1 MTLTNGL
8 EMATAKQHLMA
19 LDAYLKTRQGHESAL
34 IHKSKNVVSYQ
45 IAAIEARDNEIARL
59 NALINEMAEDCIDA
73 EQCESCK
80 QWYSSVVMEYLGSGE
95 YVCKDC
101 MPVN

>member
-34 IHKSKNVVSYQ
+34 IK
-45 IAAIEARDNEIARL
+45 
-59 NALINEMAEDCIDA
+59 EMAKVEREDIQPFIDGLIQRCIHA
-73 EQCESCK
+73 EK
-80 QWYSSVVMEYLGSGE
+80 Q
-95 YVCKDC
+95 KATAT
-101 MPVN
+101 N